1 MLESVKAN
9 FTESIQTMIAS
20 LEELPEPIAL
30 ATQMMVNALINGN
43 KILSCGNGG
52 SAAHAQSFAS
62 QMLNRY
68 ERERPSLP
76 AIALSTDTS
85 TMTSIAN
92 DYSYDEAFSK
102 QVRALGQTGDI
113 LLAISPNGASRSVIS
128 AMEAALS
135 RDMTIV
141 ALTGLDGG
149 EMAGL
154 LGPNDVEIRVP
165 SSRAVRIHEVH
176 LLVIHN
182 LCEGV
187 DDCLFPETSQ
197 E

>member
-52 SAAHAQSFAS
+52 SAAHAQSFSS

-76 AIALSTDTS
+76 AIALNTDASTL
-85 TMTSIAN
+85 TSIAN
-92 DYSYDEAFSK
+92 DFSYDEVFSK

-113 LLAISPNGASRSVIS
+113 L
-128 AMEAALS
+128 
-135 RDMTIV
+135 
-141 ALTGLDGG
+141 
-149 EMAGL
+149 
-154 LGPNDVEIRVP
+154 
-165 SSRAVRIHEVH
+165 
-176 LLVIHN
+176 
-182 LCEGV
+182 
-187 DDCLFPETSQ
+187 
-197 E
+197 